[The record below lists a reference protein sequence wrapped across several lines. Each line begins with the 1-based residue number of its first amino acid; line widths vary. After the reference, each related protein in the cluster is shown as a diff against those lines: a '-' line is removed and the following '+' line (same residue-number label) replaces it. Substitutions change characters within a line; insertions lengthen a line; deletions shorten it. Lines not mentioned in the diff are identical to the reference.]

1 MIDLH
6 LHLLPGVDDGAL
18 DLAQA
23 VAMCRQAV
31 ADGCTMLVATP
42 HQRRDEWETAD
53 GTALAARLAELQA
66 AVGAEPRLLLGAEV
80 RIDSDLLADLAGGNG
95 SARHRPLPLAGSRY
109 LLLELEPNG
118 LGPEPVALALDLRAE
133 GWWPIFAHPELTP
146 ALACQPEVI
155 ARLVEVGALLQVTAA
170 SAAGELGRAPREQ
183 VSELLDAGLV
193 HFVASDAHRPDWR
206 PPGLSRARTEIA
218 RRWGEPLAHKLTLD
232 HPLAVIEGRPL
243 SQPASPEAA

>member
-31 ADGCTMLVATP
+31 ADGCTTLVATP

-53 GTALAARLAELQA
+53 GTALAARLAELQVA
-66 AVGAEPRLLLGAEV
+66 AGAEPRLFLGAEV
-80 RIDSDLLADLAGGNG
+80 RIDSDLLADLADANS
-95 SARHRPLPLAGSRY
+95 SAYYGPLALAGSRY
-109 LLLELEPNG
+109 LLLELEPDG

-146 ALACQPEVI
+146 AQNLATAQAEAHHPVRLPARIHAVRPANQP
-155 ARLVEVGALLQVTAA
+155 T
-170 SAAGELGRAPREQ
+170 RE
-183 VSELLDAGLV
+183 SPLD
-193 HFVASDAHRPDWR
+193 P
-206 PPGLSRARTEIA
+206 
-218 RRWGEPLAHKLTLD
+218 K
-232 HPLAVIEGRPL
+232 VIEKSAFASERVSLDPCSASGRRIAL
-243 SQPASPEAA
+243 